1 MVFRCVMLYARDL
14 IRVLLFPLLEASG
27 WISLARFLLTSTVC
41 ELCRHGVLRR
51 LMSNCERRGRSRGSM
66 LAPNL
71 LPKAVPHDGPR
82 LLPYLIVRL
91 HRRVVEGLPP
101 PERASQARPSGSAF
115 RERGPYPGHPRP
127 VASLQKRARLLA
139 FRFFAPAPLIPRPV
153 LPGSAQPAH
162 PSSGAGVAPLAA
174 LLRRGSYGP
183 FGSLPRDGHDPGA
196 GHREGEG
203 FAQRT
208 VRRSGFLRA
217 QCVEDG
223 VGLRVQGGPGSGS
236 RRGDHSLRSGGGGL
250 RREAHS
256 RGSHSLRPLRCLPGR
271 QGLHGGRVGATL
283 AGGI

>member
-1 MVFRCVMLYARDL
+1 MYRPYARRLSRTKNVRVSDGDPSRNQSHPNEDDKPPGRWFL
-14 IRVLLFPLLEASG
+14 RSSSHLAILPLNRLRHYGRYIRSS
-27 WISLARFLLTSTVC
+27 SLGPSFCPYSRECVEGGFC
-41 ELCRHGVLRR
+41 ELRLNGVLRR
-51 LMSNCERRGRSRGSM
+51 LMSKCERRGASRGSM

-82 LLPYLIVRL
+82 LLPSLIVRL

-139 FRFFAPAPLIPRPV
+139 FRFFAPAPLLPRPV

-208 VRRSGFLRA
+208 VRRSGF
-217 QCVEDG
+217 
-223 VGLRVQGGPGSGS
+223 
-236 RRGDHSLRSGGGGL
+236 
-250 RREAHS
+250 
-256 RGSHSLRPLRCLPGR
+256 
-271 QGLHGGRVGATL
+271 
-283 AGGI
+283 